1 MLKNFVLKEKNEK
14 YLEKNKKMLEL
25 SRLVHVLAKIK
36 FVFTW
41 YAFEHHL
48 MSMRGSRNYIQGKFE
63 EIILFLRRGGFKA
76 YYYINIKTQI
86 SRGKGYS
93 RSTHDEDC

>member
-1 MLKNFVLKEKNEK
+1 
-14 YLEKNKKMLEL
+14 MLEL

-36 FVFTW
+36 FMFTW
-41 YAFEHHL
+41 YAFEHHF

-63 EIILFLRRGGFKA
+63 EIILFLRRGGSKA

>member
-1 MLKNFVLKEKNEK
+1 
-14 YLEKNKKMLEL
+14 MLEL

-63 EIILFLRRGGFKA
+63 EIILFLSPMLIFVILSYKF
-76 YYYINIKTQI
+76 IKIQI
-86 SRGKGYS
+86 SRGKGVHLIC
-93 RSTHDEDC
+93 RSTHDEYC